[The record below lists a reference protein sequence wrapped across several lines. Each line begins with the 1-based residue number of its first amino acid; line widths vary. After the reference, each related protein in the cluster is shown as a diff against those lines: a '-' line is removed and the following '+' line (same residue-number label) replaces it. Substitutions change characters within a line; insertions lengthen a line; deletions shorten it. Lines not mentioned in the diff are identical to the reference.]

1 MKIGIYGGTFAPPH
15 LGHMEAARTALEQ
28 MNLDRLII
36 IPDCEPPHKDLAEE
50 AATPQQRLEMAALMA
65 DGLGPRAE
73 VSDLEIRREGK
84 SYTADTV
91 EALHETFP
99 EDELWLLMG
108 TDMFLTVQNWYQP
121 ERIFQYAGVAAFS
134 RSEEDTQALCQN
146 KDCKFA
152 IWKNNKWWAAKKKQP
167 TKAVVS
173 ALLNDGRVRVTGL
186 YSEKTGKTYDATVV
200 LEDDG
205 QYANFKLEFDQRKGG
220 SR

>member
-1 MKIGIYGGTFAPPH
+1 MKIGIYGGTFDPPH

-121 ERIFQYAGVAAFS
+121 ERIFSMPAWRPSPAVRKIPRRSLRS
-134 RSEEDTQALCQN
+134 RVSTQ
-146 KDCKFA
+146 
-152 IWKNNKWWAAKKKQP
+152 
-167 TKAVVS
+167 
-173 ALLNDGRVRVTGL
+173 
-186 YSEKTGKTYDATVV
+186 
-200 LEDDG
+200 
-205 QYANFKLEFDQRKGG
+205 QRPFTPGP
-220 SR
+220 RW